1 MTIKNTTKGKKNDLV
16 SWVQKITKEKEGREL
31 SYEEAREGADNLV
44 GFFDLLFKID
54 RRNSNKNNIKN
65 N

>member
-1 MTIKNTTKGKKNDLV
+1 MKNTTKGKKNDLV